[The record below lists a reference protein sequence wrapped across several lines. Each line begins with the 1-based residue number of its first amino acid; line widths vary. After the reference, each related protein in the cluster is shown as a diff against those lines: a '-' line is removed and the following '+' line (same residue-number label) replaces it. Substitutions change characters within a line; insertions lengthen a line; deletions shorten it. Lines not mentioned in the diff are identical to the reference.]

1 VTVPVYCARFK
12 IQKSSAKEKKKTKA
26 MICPGVGES
35 LKVMRVKSETTSDH
49 EQTPTLNRQLIDL
62 RHIAS
67 RLRRSKMTPLQ
78 VCEAIIEK
86 RLADRK
92 ARKFF
97 LGLPDDERHY
107 WIASLY
113 ALLMPKARRR
123 RLAAYFTP
131 PHLARYAIDALVEA
145 GIKPG
150 QHRILDP
157 ASGGAAFLV
166 PLAAHITARGRER
179 GVRAKPILQSI
190 KDTLHGVE
198 IDAGLAKLSQA
209 LLTDLLDAEI
219 ESSNIELD
227 GLIERANTL
236 ELERPSPLYDAVIGN
251 PPYGRILRP
260 SRTLRT
266 RYHAVVSGGY
276 VNLYALF
283 VEQALQWVRPGGVI
297 CLIIPMSFVGGP
309 HFAALRKRILKKAT
323 VLRLDLIDKR
333 SDVFLDVLYDLCV
346 LVLRRADGTAAPG
359 AAKTSLLLIDQPRR
373 DLGELE
379 LPARPNERVWAL
391 PDGDQGA
398 ALFHPALAK
407 LSDYGYLAKAGYF
420 VWNREQHR
428 YRVGRKPYAGEVPL
442 FWAHNVRANK
452 KCQPQDGYSDEIG
465 FVRIPKTSAAILRS
479 DAIILQRTSNR
490 RQKRRLVAAM
500 IRRSAVIGG
509 RGYVTENHTILIVP
523 DPTKPQKLPIGMV
536 CRLFNTAAVDAR
548 FRRMSGSVS
557 VSTKALRDLPLPA
570 AADVRRYF
578 KASDHSDDEAATAA
592 YAASTSHPPTSKKKK
607 ASTNSKR
614 PRRR

>member
-1 VTVPVYCARFK
+1 
-12 IQKSSAKEKKKTKA
+12 
-26 MICPGVGES
+26 MICLAVGVANE
-35 LKVMRVKSETTSDH
+35 MRAEREPKSKQER
-49 EQTPTLNRQLIDL
+49 TPTLNRRLIDL

-67 RLRRSKMTPLQ
+67 RLKRSTMTPLQ

-92 ARKFF
+92 ARTFF

-131 PHLARYAIDALVEA
+131 PHLAHYAIDALVEA

-150 QHRILDP
+150 EHRILDP

-166 PLAAHITARGRER
+166 PLAAHIAARGRRR
-179 GVRAKPILQSI
+179 GARAKTILQSI
-190 KDTLHGVE
+190 NDSLHGVE
-198 IDAGLAKLSQA
+198 IDAGLAKLSRS

-219 ESSNIELD
+219 ESSGIELD

-236 ELERPSPLYDAVIGN
+236 ELDRPDPLYDAVIGN

-260 SRTLRT
+260 SRALRM
-266 RYHAVVSGGY
+266 RYHTVISDGY

-283 VEQALQWVRPGGVI
+283 VEQALQWVRPGGII

-309 HFAALRKRILKKAT
+309 YFAALRKRILKKAS

-346 LVLRRADGTAAPG
+346 IVLRRADGAAAP
-359 AAKTSLLLIDQPRR
+359 AIAKTSLLLIDQPNR
-373 DLGELE
+373 DLGRLE
-379 LPARPNERVWAL
+379 LPERPNDHVWAL
-391 PDGDQGA
+391 PDGGEGA
-398 ALFHPALAK
+398 ALFHPALAT
-407 LSDYGYLAKAGYF
+407 LGDYGYLAKTGYF

-428 YRVGRKPYAGEVPL
+428 YRIGRRPRANEVPL
-442 FWAHNVRANK
+442 FWAHNVRANEN
-452 KCQPQDGYSDEIG
+452 CLPQDGGPGDIG
-465 FVRIPKTSAAILRS
+465 FAKIPKTSTAILRS

-490 RQKRRLVAAM
+490 RQKRRLIGAV
-500 IRRSAVIGG
+500 IRQARVIGG
-509 RGYVTENHTILIVP
+509 RGFVTENHTIVIVP
-523 DPTKPQKLPIGMV
+523 DPAKSQQLPIRMV
-536 CRLFNTAAVDAR
+536 CRLLNTMAVDAR

-557 VSTKALRDLPLPA
+557 VSTKALRDLPLPT
-570 AADVRRYF
+570 AADVRRFF
-578 KASDHSDDEAATAA
+578 KGGVRSDDEAADAA
-592 YAASTSHPPTSKKKK
+592 YAASMARPRTSNKKK
-607 ASTNSKR
+607 AGKAPKQ
-614 PRRR
+614 PRRP